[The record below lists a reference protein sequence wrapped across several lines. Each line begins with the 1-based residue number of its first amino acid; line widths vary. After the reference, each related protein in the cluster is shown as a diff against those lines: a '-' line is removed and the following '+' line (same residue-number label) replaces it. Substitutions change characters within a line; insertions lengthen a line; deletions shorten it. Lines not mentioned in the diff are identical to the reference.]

1 MTNTTGQPPKLLT
14 GFTAWWD
21 TLVVSTRKELL
32 IMLRYPVEFVASF
45 AQVFVIVTVLTL
57 AGLMF
62 SKDGVSRS
70 SENSNI
76 AGLVVYGFIL
86 FMFLSDTLWGIGYN
100 VRREQK
106 QGTLEQLYL
115 SPASKFL
122 TLLSRI
128 LVTLVWT
135 GSLCVVSSIVMTSM
149 IGRLPFENFS
159 LGLFVLI
166 MSLSGTFGVGFA
178 FAALTLRVREAG
190 QTIANLAQFAFMLMC
205 APFFPFSALPDWMLN
220 VTRLIPLS
228 YGVDAFRSTLMGFPE
243 GFPELAPFQTEMVIV
258 VAFGILMPILGIWL
272 YQREENR
279 ARTRGSLSEY

>member
-1 MTNTTGQPPKLLT
+1 MTKEIHHQPRHLSGLA
-14 GFTAWWD
+14 AWWD

-45 AQVFVIVTVLTL
+45 AQVFVIVIVLTL

-62 SKDGVSRS
+62 SKGGVNRS
-70 SENSNI
+70 EGNSNI

-86 FMFLSDTLWGIGYN
+86 FMFLNDTLWGIGYN

-128 LVTLVWT
+128 MVTLLWT
-135 GSLCVVSSIVMTSM
+135 GSLCILSAVIMTNM
-149 IGRLPFENFS
+149 IGRLPFEN
-159 LGLFVLI
+159 LPMGLFILV
-166 MSLSGTFGVGFA
+166 MDLSGTFGVGFA

-190 QTIANLAQFAFMLMC
+190 QTIANLAQFAFMLIC
-205 APFFPFSALPDWMLN
+205 APFFPFSALPNWM
-220 VTRLIPLS
+220 VAITRYIPLS
-228 YGVDAFRSTLMGFPE
+228 YGVDAFRSTLMGFPP
-243 GFPELAPFQTEMVIV
+243 GFPELAPIGAELVIV
-258 VAFGILMPILGIWL
+258 TVFGALMPLLGFWL
-272 YQREENR
+272 YRQEENR
-279 ARTRGSLSEY
+279 ARTRGTLSEY